1 MLNGLAGSFHDCG
14 SEPPSASLAFPNDTS
29 RPGRI
34 PFLAIEPL
42 NEEAVVCCD
51 DDIGTGCHDTG
62 APLATLEHVTHDNS
76 VAFGH
81 VDHSL
86 NVGAIPPVVSP
97 ISASG
102 GA

>member
-14 SEPPSASLAFPNDTS
+14 SEPPSASLAFPNDPS
-29 RPGRI
+29 RLGRI
-34 PFLAIEPL
+34 PTLSIEPL
-42 NEEAVVCCD
+42 DEEALIRRN
-51 DDIGTGCHDTG
+51 DDIGAGCHDAG
-62 APLATLEHVTHDNS
+62 APLAILEHVAHHNL

-81 VDHSL
+81 ADHSL